1 MTKLETQLPVPY
13 SASVF
18 TFTGARSPG
27 FWRRVSQSI
36 TKRPQKEKNV
46 CVYMCILLGFELLL
60 VLEQN
65 FFYSCTFTFFTWS
78 HSGEAPVNMAL
89 RGE

>member
-1 MTKLETQLPVPY
+1 
-13 SASVF
+13 
-18 TFTGARSPG
+18 
-27 FWRRVSQSI
+27 
-36 TKRPQKEKNV
+36 
-46 CVYMCILLGFELLL
+46 MCILLGFELLL

-89 RGE
+89 RGEWVQLTQRKVSGDTEKWTVIWGHGCSTNPLGGCQFVF